1 VLKELMSIMSY
12 MQPMK
17 KGRKKYT
24 CKLSGKKFM
33 YSVDRDLCTDLLS
46 KELASEPRR
55 LTKIKKQ

>member
-1 VLKELMSIMSY
+1 
-12 MQPMK
+12 MK